1 MARVKSKKFDG
12 VYYNDLKN
20 GERAYSITY
29 KDGENKKVWLKVGLH
44 SAGVREA
51 FCKAK
56 RDEILN
62 NQRLGEEPPAIATRK
77 KSTSLKFSDV
87 WEKYIENK
95 AMVEA
100 LRNDFKG
107 RYKRYMAPLIG
118 TEPANTLNKDH
129 LKKFREDVQKIAK
142 RKDPKGNALLSP
154 RSVDIMITAIGTA
167 YNYWNS
173 TVTNEKDKLVNPVP
187 SLRADDRQHVTKQDM
202 QKRDVRRERFL
213 KRDELL
219 LLKEAVKDIP
229 LIRLFV
235 AISLST
241 GARLSSVLAIQKA
254 HIDMETRTIT
264 LINTKAGG
272 SRYSG
277 FINDELFE
285 LLKDRLSH
293 IKPYQHVVSIDG
305 NLITDRIIQRP
316 LQRIINKLFNEG
328 LDMRDTA
335 NRVVIHTLRHTFAS
349 HLAIA
354 GTPIITIKT
363 LLDHK
368 DIATTMR
375 YAKLMPDAG
384 SDAVRGLNL

>member
-1 MARVKSKKFDG
+1 MTKSNKYTG
-12 VYYNDLKN
+12 IYYNELQN
-20 GERAYSITY
+20 GDKAYYITY
-29 KDGENKKVWLKVGLH
+29 KDSEAKMKRIKIGLH

-51 FCKAK
+51 FCKQK

-77 KSTSLKFSDV
+77 KSTSLKFSEV

-95 AMVEA
+95 AMVDA
-100 LRNDFKG
+100 LRNDFRG
-107 RYKRYMAPLIG
+107 RYNRYMSPLIG

-154 RSVDIMITAIGTA
+154 RSVDIMITVIGTA

-213 KRDELL
+213 KRDEIL

-229 LIRLFV
+229 LVRLFV

-272 SRYSG
+272 SRYNG
-277 FINDELFE
+277 FINDELFD
-285 LLKDRLSH
+285 LLKNRLSN
-293 IKPYQHVVSIDG
+293 IKPYQHVVSTDG

-316 LQRIINKLFNEG
+316 LQRILNKLFNEG

>member
-1 MARVKSKKFDG
+1 MTKSNKYTG
-12 VYYNDLKN
+12 IYYNELQN
-20 GERAYSITY
+20 GDKAYYITY
-29 KDGENKKVWLKVGLH
+29 KDSEAKMKRVKVGLH

-51 FCKAK
+51 FCKQK

-62 NQRLGEEPPAIATRK
+62 NQRLGEDPPAIATRK
-77 KSTSLKFSDV
+77 KSTSIKFSDV

-95 AMVEA
+95 AMVDA
-100 LRNDFKG
+100 LRNDFRG
-107 RYKRYMAPLIG
+107 RYKRYMGPLIG
-118 TEPANTLNKDH
+118 TEPANSLNKDH

-173 TVTNEKDKLVNPVP
+173 TVTNEKNKLVNPVP

-213 KRDELL
+213 KRDEIQ
-219 LLKEAVKDIP
+219 LLKGAVKDNP
-229 LIRLFV
+229 LVRLFV

-293 IKPYQHVVSIDG
+293 IKPYQHVVSTDG

-316 LQRIINKLFNEG
+316 LQRILNKLFNEG

-354 GTPIITIKT
+354 GTPILTIKS

-384 SDAVRGLNL
+384 SLAVRNLNL